1 MLQAVKDYLKIT
13 WDDEDASLQTM
24 IERGKAYLNDL
35 VGKELEYGV
44 VLPADEWYET
54 ELAAILT
61 QLMEEPEEPGE
72 GEEPEAPMTIAE
84 AIDLILAAEEQRD
97 KQVVMPTPAASL
109 LLDYCRYSYNNA
121 SEYFEENF
129 ARELLRLQ
137 LQVGVSELGVEE
149 TTG

>member
-13 WDDEDASLQTM
+13 WDDEDASLQAM

-35 VGKELEYGV
+35 VGKELDYSCL
-44 VLPADEWYET
+44 LPADEWYET

-61 QLMEEPEEPGE
+61 QLMEEPEEPEE
-72 GEEPEAPMTIAE
+72 GEEPAAPMTIAE
-84 AIDLILAAEEQRD
+84 AIDLILAAEKQRD

-129 ARELLRLQ
+129 AREILRLQ
-137 LQVGVSELGVEE
+137 LQVATEE
-149 TTG
+149 MSADGRA

>member
-13 WDDEDASLQTM
+13 WDDEDASLQAM

-35 VGKELEYGV
+35 TDAELDFD
-44 VLPADEWYET
+44 LP
-54 ELAAILT
+54 
-61 QLMEEPEEPGE
+61 G
-72 GEEPEAPMTIAE
+72 
-84 AIDLILAAEEQRD
+84 
-97 KQVVMPTPAASL
+97 PAQSL
-109 LLDYCRYSYNNA
+109 LLDYCRYWYNNA

-137 LQVGVSELGVEE
+137 LQVGVGELDAVEE

>member
-1 MLQAVKDYLKIT
+1 VLQAVKDYLKIT
-13 WDDEDASLQTM
+13 WDDEDGSLQTI

-35 VGKELEYGV
+35 VGKELDYSCL
-44 VLPADEWYET
+44 LPADEWYET

-61 QLMEEPEEPGE
+61 QLMEEPEEPEE
-72 GEEPEAPMTIAE
+72 GEEPAAPMTIAE
-84 AIDLILAAEEQRD
+84 AIDLILAAEKQRD

-129 ARELLRLQ
+129 AREILRLQ
-137 LQVGVSELGVEE
+137 LQVAAEEVSADG
-149 TTG
+149 GA